1 MNPRVLSA
9 EYKGAYQLLLT
20 FTNKEV
26 RKFDF
31 SSYLHYPVYEPLK
44 DDFFC
49 QKVKATNGIVQWDEI
64 IDFDPDIVYLESKSA
79 Y

>member
-1 MNPRVLSA
+1 MNPRVSSV

-26 RKFDF
+26 KQFYF

-44 DDFFC
+44 DESFY
-49 QKVKATNGIVQWDEI
+49 QKVKATNGIVQWDEF
-64 IDFDPDIVYLESKSA
+64 IDFDPDAVYLESKSA
-79 Y
+79 H